1 MRPIQTGYLL
11 KVINDKLKAKAD
23 ADFKKHNI
31 TLTQSRVLAFLE
43 AKDGK
48 ATQKEIEDFLEVS
61 HPTVVGIVS
70 RLEKTG
76 FIRTYP
82 DTEDKRN
89 KIVEAT
95 EEVKALGR
103 EMKRKVAEHEEK
115 LLAGLSKE
123 QRKELNEMLIVI
135 YNNLE
140 NDAKDDG

>member
-1 MRPIQTGYLL
+1 MRPLQTGYLL

-31 TLTQSRVLAFLE
+31 TLTQSRVLGFLE
-43 AKDGK
+43 MKKGK

-76 FIRTYP
+76 LIRTYP
-82 DTEDKRN
+82 DPEDKRN

-95 EEVKALGR
+95 DKVKDIGR
-103 EMKRKVAEHEEK
+103 EMRKKVAEHEKK
-115 LLAGLSKE
+115 LLRGLTKE
-123 QRKELNEMLIVI
+123 QKKQLNEMLIVI

-140 NDAKDDG
+140 NDTKYDE

>member
-43 AKDGK
+43 AKKGK

-76 FIRTYP
+76 FIRTYS

-103 EMKRKVAEHEEK
+103 EMKKKVAEHEEK

-140 NDAKDDG
+140 NDAKDDV

>member
-1 MRPIQTGYLL
+1 MRPLQTGYLL

-31 TLTQSRVLAFLE
+31 TLTQSRVLGFLE
-43 AKDGK
+43 MKKGK

-76 FIRTYP
+76 LIRTYSDP
-82 DTEDKRN
+82 EDKRN

-95 EEVKALGR
+95 DKVKNIGR
-103 EMKRKVAEHEEK
+103 EMRAKVAEHEKK
-115 LLAGLSKE
+115 LLRGLTKG
-123 QRKELNEMLIVI
+123 QIKQLNEMLIVI

-140 NDAKDDG
+140 NDTQDDE